1 MTGFLNTIRFAF
13 FIFNDSSGII
23 NFQDMRTRIIISF
36 FLSENIIKKQKM
48 LSFVFGRC
56 DSYKELCNFQVPPYL
71 FQKKLPM
78 YTQKSQTY
86 KRIMQIFKFDPIKP
100 ENYQTEQF
108 QKICTINKYF
118 VKLLLKN
125 LKLPM
130 YQK

>member
-13 FIFNDSSGII
+13 FIFNDSSWII

-71 FQKKLPM
+71 F
-78 YTQKSQTY
+78 
-86 KRIMQIFKFDPIKP
+86 
-100 ENYQTEQF
+100 
-108 QKICTINKYF
+108 
-118 VKLLLKN
+118 
-125 LKLPM
+125 
-130 YQK
+130 